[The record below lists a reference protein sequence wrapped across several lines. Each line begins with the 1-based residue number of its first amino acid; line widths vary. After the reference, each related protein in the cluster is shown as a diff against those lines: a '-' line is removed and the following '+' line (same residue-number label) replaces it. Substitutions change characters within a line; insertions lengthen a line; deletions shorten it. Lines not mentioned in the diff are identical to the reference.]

1 MSTVESSRTLIELV
15 SRYSPSGQ
23 ESEAVDWLVGH
34 MQELGFTRSFSDDAG
49 NAVGIMGE
57 GPKQIVLLGHIDT
70 VPGEIEPK
78 VEDGILYGR
87 GTVDAKGPLSTFVD
101 ATAQLGAIDGWQIVV
116 IGAVDEERESKGA
129 CFVVDKY
136 NPDFFVIGEPN
147 NWHRVG
153 LGYKGIARFDLNFT
167 RSQAHSASSKQTAS
181 EAAIENWQAI
191 QAYAHDFNNGKKRA
205 FDQIML
211 NLRGIHSKNDPFHQW
226 AQLKVV
232 TRLPVGISPEEWY
245 DIVDQI
251 SGEDELVRQGFAVPA
266 YACEKNTPLVRAFLS
281 SIRTQ
286 GGKPTFVYKSGTA
299 DLNTVGP
306 YWKCPALVYGPG
318 DSKLDHTLDE
328 RISLEEFQKAV
339 TVLKDVLT
347 KLTAEQ

>member
-1 MSTVESSRTLIELV
+1 MNNTESSRTVIELV

-23 ESEAVDWLVGH
+23 ESEAVNWLVGH
-34 MQELGFTRSFSDDAG
+34 MQELGYTKAFSDGAG

-70 VPGEIEPK
+70 VPGEIEPR

-87 GTVDAKGPLSTFVD
+87 GSVDAKGPLSTFVD
-101 ATAQLGAIDGWQIVV
+101 ATAQLGAVDGWQIVV

-129 CFVVDKY
+129 RFVTDQY
-136 NPDFFVIGEPN
+136 NPDYFVIGEPN

-153 LGYKGIARFDLNFT
+153 LGYKGIARFELNFT

-181 EAAIENWQAI
+181 EAAIEAWQAI
-191 QAYAHDFNNGKKRA
+191 QAYAHAYNLDKKRA

-211 NLRGIHSKNDPFHQW
+211 NLRGIHSKNEDFFQW

-232 TRLPVGISPEEWY
+232 TRLPVGISPEQWY
-245 DIVDQI
+245 KIVDEI
-251 SGEDELVRQGFAVPA
+251 SSDDELVKQGFAVPA
-266 YACEKNTPLVRAFLS
+266 HSCEKNTPLVRAFLS
-281 SIRTQ
+281 NIRAQ
-286 GGKPTFVYKSGTA
+286 GGKPAFVYKSGTA

-306 YWKCPALVYGPG
+306 YWQCPALVYGPG

-328 RISLEEFQKAV
+328 RISLEEYQRAV
-339 TVLKDVLT
+339 TVLAGVLKQST
-347 KLTAEQ
+347 N